1 MTTFYGILIPFLG
14 TTLGAACVFFL
25 RRALGDRLQRALTA
39 LPPGVMV
46 AASVWSL
53 LIPAIDQSAALGRLS
68 FLPAAVGFWIGV
80 AFLLLLDRVI
90 PHLHRNAGQ
99 AEGPRTQLQ
108 RTTMMILAVTL
119 HNIPRGCRRRRLRRI
134 SDRSGP
140 DLGRRSAG
148 ALARHRHPEFSG
160 GRHHLSAAAR

>member
-25 RRALGDRLQRALTA
+25 RRALGDRLQRALTGFA
-39 LPPGVMV
+39 AGVMV

-80 AFLLLLDRVI
+80 AFLLLLDRVSEK
-90 PHLHRNAGQ
+90 RKSEGRTAGT
-99 AEGPRTQLQ
+99 G
-108 RTTMMILAVTL
+108 
-119 HNIPRGCRRRRLRRI
+119 RG
-134 SDRSGP
+134 
-140 DLGRRSAG
+140 SAG
-148 ALARHRHPEFSG
+148 SPTA
-160 GRHHLSAAAR
+160 

>member
-25 RRALGDRLQRALTA
+25 RRALGDLAAARPDRLCRPVL
-39 LPPGVMV
+39 MV
-46 AASVWSL
+46 AASVWGAAH
-53 LIPAIDQSAALGRLS
+53 PAIDQSATLGRLS

-119 HNIPRGCRRRRLRRI
+119 HNIPEGW
-134 SDRSGP
+134 P
-140 DLGRRSAG
+140 SA
-148 ALARHRHPEFSG
+148 S
-160 GRHHLSAAAR
+160 STQDI

>member
-1 MTTFYGILIPFLG
+1 
-14 TTLGAACVFFL
+14 
-25 RRALGDRLQRALTA
+25 
-39 LPPGVMV
+39 MV

-119 HNIPRGCRRRRLRRI
+119 HNIPE
-134 SDRSGP
+134 
-140 DLGRRSAG
+140 GRAVG
-148 ALARHRHPEFSG
+148 VV
-160 GRHHLSAAAR
+160 